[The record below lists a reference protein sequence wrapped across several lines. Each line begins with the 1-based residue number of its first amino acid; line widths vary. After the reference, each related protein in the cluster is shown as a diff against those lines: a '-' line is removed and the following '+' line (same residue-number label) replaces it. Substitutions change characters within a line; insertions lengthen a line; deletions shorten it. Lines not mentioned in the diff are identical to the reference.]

1 MSTQSKRRR
10 RGPLILLALMALPI
24 ALLSWDMEARLWLV
38 ANAWAVSQKVLLNAR
53 HCPWPRVLSFYSAS
67 MDLPARVERHEQQVS
82 VVETDEALG
91 IERVKHP
98 SRSFWVRVA
107 GERWAGVRLIPY
119 LLAEHEW
126 MSQRHPVSDVRPGDI
141 VLDCGAHVGVFTQQA
156 LDRGASKVVAIDP
169 DPVQLEC
176 LRRNFADEI
185 ARGAVIVVPKG
196 VWSSGGT
203 LTLNVGVQNSGMS
216 SLVEETG
223 GETIDVEVTTIDDLV
238 RELGL
243 ERVDY
248 IKMDIEG
255 AEREALRGGLRT
267 IAGFQ
272 PRILLETYHRPDDMD
287 VLPQVLY
294 SAYPGYTAYCGDCE
308 FTSDPANRL
317 VPHFMYWE

>member
-1 MSTQSKRRR
+1 MRTQSKRRS
-10 RGPLILLALMALPI
+10 RGPLILLVIVALPI
-24 ALLSWDMEARLWLV
+24 ALLSWDMEAGLWVLG
-38 ANAWAVSQKVLLNAR
+38 NAWAASQKVRLKAR
-53 HCPWPRVLSFYSAS
+53 HCPWPRVLSFYSAN
-67 MDLPARVERHEQQVS
+67 MDLLARVQRHEEQVS
-82 VVETDEALG
+82 VADTDDALG
-91 IERVKHP
+91 IQLIEHP

-126 MSQRHPVSDVRPGDI
+126 MSEHHPVSDVRPGDI

-185 ARGAVIVVPKG
+185 ARGRVILTPKG

-223 GETIDVEVTTIDDLV
+223 GETIDVAVTTIDDLV
-238 RELGL
+238 KELGL

-255 AEREALRGGLRT
+255 AEREALRGGLQT
-267 IAGFQ
+267 ISAFR
-272 PRILLETYHRPDDMD
+272 PRILLETYHRPDDIE
-287 VLPQVLY
+287 VLPAILY
-294 SAYPGYTAYCGDCE
+294 GAYPGYTAYCGDCE
-308 FTSDPANRL
+308 FTEDPANRL
-317 VPHFMYWE
+317 VPHFIYWE